1 MIRQIK
7 YKGEVINLDDVE
19 VTWTDCFGYPHTGS
33 IEDYASDY
41 AEEQVAIEQS
51 GEGW

>member
-19 VTWTDCFGYPHTGS
+19 VTWTDYLGCPHIGT

-41 AEEQVAIEQS
+41 AEEQVALEQA